1 MTVFIDDINMPV
13 VNEWGDQVFI
23 YTCII
28 YIYIFILQN
37 TQNSKYTVYYFMW
50 LPVLVKFDLDFSGK
64 SAS

>member
-23 YTCII
+23 YI
-28 YIYIFILQN
+28 YVYNIFILQN
-37 TQNSKYTVYYFMW
+37 TQNSKYTVYYFML

-64 SAS
+64 STS

>member
-23 YTCII
+23 YIHVL

-37 TQNSKYTVYYFMW
+37 TQNSKYTVYYFML

-64 SAS
+64 STS

>member
-28 YIYIFILQN
+28 YIFILQN
-37 TQNSKYTVYYFMW
+37 TQNSKYTVYYFML

-64 SAS
+64 STS